1 MDMSTAKGDE
11 EKEPKEKPI
20 IVRNTTDLQRLK
32 LEKLMK
38 NPVSYIYTNLNTS
51 LCNFYTLVLR

>member
-1 MDMSTAKGDE
+1 MSSTKSDE
-11 EKEPKEKPI
+11 EKETKEKPI

-38 NPVSYIYTNLNTS
+38 NPVSYT
-51 LCNFYTLVLR
+51 LCKHFTFVT